1 MRERRGG
8 MAMRIGDRVA
18 AGALLIASALLLALP
33 TGAQEE
39 TPTAP
44 AETSARPTAL
54 ERSLERPGIL
64 LVKQRQPLAPVE
76 LGGGGELRLEAV
88 AVHEPGMQH
97 QRVMGIRIDLGPPEL
112 AGEERTFYVDVHE
125 IEALVRAIEF
135 MEGAVEQG
143 DLSREKGRTE
153 MSISTRDGLRIE
165 VRFARDRARRFLHTP
180 SASFAV
186 SRAAFG
192 TLRARLNEGRAQLF
206 SN

>member
-1 MRERRGG
+1 
-8 MAMRIGDRVA
+8 MRIGDRVA
-18 AGALLIASALLLALP
+18 AGALLVATALLLALP

-39 TPTAP
+39 TPPAP
-44 AETSARPTAL
+44 AETPAHPTAL

-64 LVKQRQPLAPVE
+64 LVKRRHPLAPVE
-76 LGGGGELRLEAV
+76 LGGGGKLRFEAV

-97 QRVMGIRIDLGPPEL
+97 QRVMGMRIDLDPPEL
-112 AGEERTFYVDVHE
+112 AGEDRTFYVDVHE

-135 MEGAVEQG
+135 MDGAAEQG
-143 DLSREKGRTE
+143 EYSREKGRTE

-165 VRFARDRARRFLHTP
+165 FRFAPDRARRFLHTP

-186 SRAAFG
+186 SRAALE